1 MADIPNEGYYRRLLN
16 AIMSGEEVPDWSGR
30 PTAAE
35 RDLYSDWLSPAE
47 RLRRQADKMRA
58 WERGSLRSFEPPA
71 PDQRLGRVCCVFHGW
86 IRHLRKLDAER
97 LRSITR

>member
-71 PDQRLGRVCCVFHGW
+71 PDYLGVDP
-86 IRHLRKLDAER
+86 DAVMR
-97 LRSITR
+97 DYFFGPAVPRRT